1 MKVGYKYYLNHY
13 TYLVLLTILSLLVYW
28 WGWHN
33 SSQNDGMPFS
43 RSGAI
48 ATTILLAFVVSKYTE
63 RLEYLLK
70 NINEMI
76 EKGGNWTDASKDAR
90 EDLNYKIK
98 TKFDQTKSCIQYWYT
113 CLMLIAT
120 LIWGF
125 GDQVYLIANDQVF
138 SACEFIKLIHLQTK

>member
-1 MKVGYKYYLNHY
+1 MKVGYKYYWNHY
-13 TYLVLLTILSLLVYW
+13 KYLGLLTILSLFVYW

-33 SSQNDGMPFS
+33 SSLEDAMPFS

-48 ATTILLAFVVSKYTE
+48 ATAILLTFLVSKYTE

-70 NINEMI
+70 DIINMI
-76 EKGGNWTDASKDAR
+76 EKSGNWTDASKKGR
-90 EDLNYKIK
+90 ENLNSKLK
-98 TKFDQTKSCIQYWYT
+98 DKFDQTKSSIQYWYMF
-113 CLMLIAT
+113 LMLIAT
-120 LIWGF
+120 LIWGL